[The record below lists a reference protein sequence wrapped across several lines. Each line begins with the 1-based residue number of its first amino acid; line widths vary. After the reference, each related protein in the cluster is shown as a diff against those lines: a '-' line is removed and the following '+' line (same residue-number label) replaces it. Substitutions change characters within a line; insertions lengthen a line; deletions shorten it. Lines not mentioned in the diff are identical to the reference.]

1 MMLINVTM
9 IITIYVTQAI
19 YPTVQQVMELIQ
31 LTLHMRLLMI
41 IILRYSK
48 IMVPLIATIQEMK
61 TGATSHTIKIII
73 FVEPLMDKLAII

>member
-1 MMLINVTM
+1 M

-48 IMVPLIATIQEMK
+48 IMVQLIATIQAMK
-61 TGATSHTIKIII
+61 TGATSHTIKILI

>member
-1 MMLINVTM
+1 MT
-9 IITIYVTQAI
+9 ITIYVTQAI

-48 IMVPLIATIQEMK
+48 IMVQLIATIQAMK

>member
-1 MMLINVTM
+1 M

-48 IMVPLIATIQEMK
+48 IMVQLIATIQAMK
-61 TGATSHTIKIII
+61 TGATSHTIKILI
-73 FVEPLMDKLAII
+73 FVEPLMGKLAII

>member
-1 MMLINVTM
+1 MT
-9 IITIYVTQAI
+9 ITIYVTQAI

-48 IMVPLIATIQEMK
+48 IMVQLIATIQAMK
-61 TGATSHTIKIII
+61 TGATSHTIKILI
-73 FVEPLMDKLAII
+73 FVEPLMGKLAII

>member
-1 MMLINVTM
+1 MMLINVSMT
-9 IITIYVTQAI
+9 ITIYVTQAI

-48 IMVPLIATIQEMK
+48 IMVQLIATIQAMK